1 MLARSLGVSVCYYFS
16 LRRNVMQARLNML
29 NRVSEAEQMARRYEE
44 IKAMAPT
51 MRDELDEAGALEY
64 DVDFSWT
71 RVVACSLVP
80 SMTLLG
86 IVIATFQWL

>member
-1 MLARSLGVSVCYYFS
+1 
-16 LRRNVMQARLNML
+16 MQARLNML
-29 NRVSEAEQMARRYEE
+29 NKVTEAQLMAARYEE

-71 RVVACSLVP
+71 RVLVCSLVP